1 MNTTTNHWKLGL
13 FVVAAFLL
21 AMAALAWL
29 GASRFER
36 DSMQFYAYFDES
48 VHGLAIG
55 APVTF
60 RGMEIGQVDSIHAAP
75 DKKHIEVQ
83 AKLFVDKMKEIGL
96 DPDTSRQDGPPPGLA
111 VQLNS
116 SFLTQVAWIEADFI
130 TGGTEPLALPFA
142 VPFLTMRTVKST
154 FKSVEAGVLGTLAEL
169 PTTLQTLQ
177 KLLESVDR
185 EVGGVQAEQLSSE
198 ARRLMAALREQLDRM
213 AQLQLLSHLDAGVG
227 DVRAAAKSLD
237 ELVREWR
244 SPDGPVRTL
253 ATRLEELA
261 GAVEHELAAL
271 QPGPTGAAVRHAADA
286 VADAAGAA
294 QGLGVAAGDE
304 LAALRRT
311 LAAIERLVTMLERD
325 PSALLYGAS
334 PAGTPKPN
342 R

>member
-13 FVVAAFLL
+13 FVVTAFLL
-21 AMAALAWL
+21 GMVALAWL

-36 DSMQFYAYFDES
+36 DSMRFYAYFDES
-48 VHGLAIG
+48 VHGLTVG

-83 AKLFVDKMKEIGL
+83 AKLFTDKMHELGL
-96 DPDTSRQDGPPPGLA
+96 DPDTTRRDGPPPGLA

-116 SFLTQVAWIEADFI
+116 SALTQVAWIEADFI

-169 PTTLQTLQ
+169 PATLQTLQ

-185 EVGGVQAEQLSSE
+185 EVGALHADELSGE
-198 ARRLMAALREQLDRM
+198 ARQLMAALRGELEQLQR
-213 AQLQLLSHLDAGVG
+213 LGLLSHLDAGVG
-227 DVRAAAKSLD
+227 EVRSAARSLD
-237 ELVREWR
+237 ELVGEWR
-244 SPDGPVRTL
+244 SPEGPVRSL
-253 ATRLEELA
+253 ATRLDRLV
-261 GAVEHELAAL
+261 GAVEAELAAL
-271 QPGPTGAAVRHAADA
+271 QLGPTGSAVRQAADA
-286 VADAAGAA
+286 IGGAAGAA
-294 QGLGVAAGDE
+294 RGLGEAVRDE
-304 LAALRRT
+304 LQSLRQT
-311 LAAIERLVTMLERD
+311 LAAIERLVTTLQRD
-325 PSALLYGAS
+325 PSSLLYGAS
-334 PAGTPKPN
+334 PTGTPKPN